1 MLTKPKYSDLFAYD
15 NIFIREV
22 FQGRREALAQDG
34 QELLADVGGDQ
45 G

>member
-22 FQGRREALAQDG
+22 FQGRREGLAQDG
-34 QELLADVGGDQ
+34 QELLADVGGD
-45 G
+45 